1 MSPGYLEHGF
11 FLKERV
17 SNEMNANLKDVSKL
31 QPVVMKQLQTV
42 YQKNRVAHAYLFEGA
57 KGTGKVEVMRSF
69 VKLLLCEQPIQN
81 VSCETCRGCRRFES
95 GNHPNFIQIEP
106 DGQDIKKDQMLQLIF
121 EMNKTALEAGR
132 KIYVLHRADRLN
144 ASAANTLLK
153 FLEEPEGLVTAIL
166 LTEKAHAI
174 LPTIRS
180 RSQIITF
187 PSIPYEERVKVMIDE
202 GLTASMAATVSMVT
216 NDLEESLLLAK
227 DEQFAQVRKTV
238 LKLVE
243 AVETNV
249 HEALLTVHEDWL
261 PLLKEKEETEQALD
275 LLLFAYRDLVAVKAN
290 SNATYTYP
298 DFLPFYQ
305 QRALHISFEHL
316 SNKIEA
322 ILKAKQQLH
331 RNMNRTLLMEQLMLN
346 LQGGYSFV

>member
-1 MSPGYLEHGF
+1 
-11 FLKERV
+11 LKEGV
-17 SNEMNANLKDVSKL
+17 STEMNANLKDVRKL
-31 QPVVMKQLQTV
+31 QPVVVKQLQTV
-42 YQKNRVAHAYLFEGA
+42 FQKNRVAHAYLFEGA
-57 KGTGKVEVMRSF
+57 KGTGKVAVMRSF

-180 RSQIITF
+180 RSQIISF
-187 PSIPYEERVKVMIDE
+187 PSIPYDERVKILLDE
-202 GLTASMAATVSMVT
+202 GLTASMAATVSMIT
-216 NDLEESLLLAK
+216 NDLEESLRLAK
-227 DEQFAQVRKTV
+227 DDQFAQVRKTV

-249 HEALLTVHEDWL
+249 HEAMLTVHEDWL

-322 ILKAKQQLH
+322 ILKSKQQLH

>member
-1 MSPGYLEHGF
+1 M
-11 FLKERV
+11 KEGV
-17 SNEMNANLKDVSKL
+17 STEMNANLKDVRKL

-42 YQKNRVAHAYLFEGA
+42 FQKNRVAHAYLFEGA
-57 KGTGKVEVMRSF
+57 KGTGKVAVMRSF

-180 RSQIITF
+180 RSQIISF
-187 PSIPYEERVKVMIDE
+187 PSIPYDERVKILLDE
-202 GLTASMAATVSMVT
+202 GLTASMAATVSMIT
-216 NDLEESLLLAK
+216 NDLEESLRLAK

-249 HEALLTVHEDWL
+249 HEAMLSVHEDWL

-298 DFLPFYQ
+298 DFLRFYQ
-305 QRALHISFEHL
+305 ERALHISFEHL

-322 ILKAKQQLH
+322 ILKSKQQLH

>member
-1 MSPGYLEHGF
+1 
-11 FLKERV
+11 
-17 SNEMNANLKDVSKL
+17 MNANLKDVSKL
-31 QPVVMKQLQTV
+31 QPVVMKQLQKV
-42 YQKNRVAHAYLFEGA
+42 HQKNRVAHAYLFEGS
-57 KGTGKVEVMRSF
+57 KGTGKVAVMRSF

-153 FLEEPEGLVTAIL
+153 FLEEPEGLITAIL

-216 NDLEESLLLAK
+216 NDVEESLLLAK

-249 HEALLTVHEDWL
+249 HEAMLTVHEDLL

>member
-1 MSPGYLEHGF
+1 M
-11 FLKERV
+11 KERV
-17 SNEMNANLKDVSKL
+17 SNEMNENLEDVSKL
-31 QPVVMKQLQTV
+31 QPVVTKQLQTV
-42 YQKNRVAHAYLFEGA
+42 FQKNRVAHAYLFEGA
-57 KGTGKVEVMRSF
+57 KGTGKVKVMRSF

-180 RSQIITF
+180 RSQIISF
-187 PSIPYEERVKVMIDE
+187 PSIPYDERVKVMIDE

-216 NDLEESLLLAK
+216 NDLEESLRLAK
-227 DEQFAQVRKTV
+227 DDQFAQVRKTV

-243 AVETNV
+243 AIETNV
-249 HEALLTVHEDWL
+249 HEAMLTVHEDWL

-298 DFLPFYQ
+298 DFLAFYQ
-305 QRALHISFEHL
+305 QRALHISYEQL

>member
-1 MSPGYLEHGF
+1 MSSGYPEHGF

-17 SNEMNANLKDVSKL
+17 SNEMNANLKDVNKL

-57 KGTGKVEVMRSF
+57 KGTGKVAVMRSF

-202 GLTASMAATVSMVT
+202 GLTASMAATVCMVT
-216 NDLEESLLLAK
+216 NDLDESLLLAK

-249 HEALLTVHEDWL
+249 HEAMLTVHEDWL

-322 ILKAKQQLH
+322 ILKAKQQMH

>member
-1 MSPGYLEHGF
+1 
-11 FLKERV
+11 
-17 SNEMNANLKDVSKL
+17 MNANLKDVRNL

-42 YQKNRVAHAYLFEGA
+42 FQKNRVAHAYLFEGA
-57 KGTGKVEVMRSF
+57 KGTGKMAVMRYF
-69 VKLLLCEQPIQN
+69 VKLLLCEQPNEN
-81 VSCETCRGCRRFES
+81 VPCETCRGCRRFES

-180 RSQIITF
+180 RSQIISF
-187 PSIPYEERVKVMIDE
+187 PSIPYEERVKVMIDD
-202 GLTASMAATVSMVT
+202 GLTASMAATVCMVT
-216 NDLEESLLLAK
+216 NDLDESLLLAK

-249 HEALLTVHEDWL
+249 HEAMLTVHEDWL

-298 DFLPFYQ
+298 DFLAFYQ

>member
-1 MSPGYLEHGF
+1 MD
-11 FLKERV
+11 
-17 SNEMNANLKDVSKL
+17 ANLTNVMQL
-31 QPVVMKQLQTV
+31 QPTVMKLLQAV
-42 YQKNRVAHAYLFEGA
+42 YHKERVAHAYLFEGA
-57 KGTGKVEVMRSF
+57 KGTGKVTVMRAF
-69 VKLLLCEQPIQN
+69 TKLLLCEHPVQN
-81 VSCETCRGCRRFES
+81 VPCETCRGCRRFES

-121 EMNKTALEAGR
+121 EMNKTGLEAGR

-180 RSQIITF
+180 RSQIISF
-187 PSIPYEERVKVMIDE
+187 PSIPYEERVKVLIE
-202 GLTASMAATVSMVT
+202 TGLTASMAATVSMLT
-216 NDLEESLLLAK
+216 NDLEESLQLAK

-249 HEALLTVHEDWL
+249 HEAMLTVHEEWL
-261 PLLKEKEETEQALD
+261 PLLKEKEETERALD

-290 SNATYTYP
+290 SEATHTYP
-298 DFLPFYQ
+298 DFMPFYQ
-305 QRALHISFEHL
+305 QRALHITFEQL
-316 SNKIEA
+316 SHKIEA

-346 LQGGYSFV
+346 LQEGFSFV

>member
-1 MSPGYLEHGF
+1 MSGARV
-11 FLKERV
+11 FLKEEV
-17 SNEMNANLKDVSKL
+17 SSELSENLSDVIKL
-31 QPVVMKQLQTV
+31 QPVITKQLQMV
-42 YQKNRVAHAYLFEGA
+42 FQKNRVAHAYLFEGA
-57 KGTGKVEVMRSF
+57 RGTGKLAVMRSF
-69 VKLLLCEQPIQN
+69 VKLLLCEQPVEN

-95 GNHPNFIQIEP
+95 GNHPNLIQIEP

-144 ASAANTLLK
+144 ISAANTLLK
-153 FLEEPEGLVTAIL
+153 FLEEPEGLVTAFL
-166 LTEKAHAI
+166 LTEKPYAI

-180 RSQIITF
+180 RCQIISF
-187 PSIPYEERVKVMIDE
+187 PSIPYEERVKVLVDE
-202 GLTASMAATVSMVT
+202 GLTASMAATVSMLT
-216 NDLEESLLLAK
+216 NDLEESLRLAK
-227 DEQFAQVRKTV
+227 DDQFAQVRKTV

-249 HEALLTVHEDWL
+249 HEAMLTVHEDWL
-261 PLLKEKEETEQALD
+261 PLLKEKEDTEQALD

-290 SNATYTYP
+290 SNTLFTYP

-305 QRALHISFEHL
+305 QHAHHCSYEHL

-346 LQGGYSFV
+346 MQEGFSFV

>member
-1 MSPGYLEHGF
+1 MD
-11 FLKERV
+11 
-17 SNEMNANLKDVSKL
+17 ANLKDVRNL
-31 QPVVMKQLQTV
+31 QPVVTKQLQTV
-42 YQKNRVAHAYLFEGA
+42 FQKNRVAHAYLFEGA
-57 KGTGKVEVMRSF
+57 KGTGKMAVMRYF
-69 VKLLLCEQPIQN
+69 VKLLLCEQPNEN
-81 VSCETCRGCRRFES
+81 VPCETCRGCRRFES

-180 RSQIITF
+180 RSQIISF
-187 PSIPYEERVKVMIDE
+187 PSIPYEERVKVMIDD
-202 GLTASMAATVSMVT
+202 GLTASMAATVCMVT
-216 NDLEESLLLAK
+216 NDLDESLLLAK

-249 HEALLTVHEDWL
+249 HEAMLTVHEDWL

-298 DFLPFYQ
+298 DFLAFYQ

>member
-1 MSPGYLEHGF
+1 
-11 FLKERV
+11 
-17 SNEMNANLKDVSKL
+17 MNANLKDVSKL

-57 KGTGKVEVMRSF
+57 KGTGKVAVMRSF
-69 VKLLLCEQPIQN
+69 VKLLLCEQPTQN

-132 KIYVLHRADRLN
+132 KIYVLYRADRLN

-216 NDLEESLLLAK
+216 NDLDESLLLAK

-249 HEALLTVHEDWL
+249 HEAMLTVHEDWL

>member
-1 MSPGYLEHGF
+1 
-11 FLKERV
+11 
-17 SNEMNANLKDVSKL
+17 
-31 QPVVMKQLQTV
+31 
-42 YQKNRVAHAYLFEGA
+42 
-57 KGTGKVEVMRSF
+57 
-69 VKLLLCEQPIQN
+69 
-81 VSCETCRGCRRFES
+81 
-95 GNHPNFIQIEP
+95 
-106 DGQDIKKDQMLQLIF
+106 
-121 EMNKTALEAGR
+121 
-132 KIYVLHRADRLN
+132 
-144 ASAANTLLK
+144 
-153 FLEEPEGLVTAIL
+153 
-166 LTEKAHAI
+166 
-174 LPTIRS
+174 
-180 RSQIITF
+180 
-187 PSIPYEERVKVMIDE
+187 MIDE

-249 HEALLTVHEDWL
+249 HEAMLTVHEDWL

-298 DFLPFYQ
+298 DFLHEKKQTAP
-305 QRALHISFEHL
+305 HISFEHL

>member
-1 MSPGYLEHGF
+1 
-11 FLKERV
+11 
-17 SNEMNANLKDVSKL
+17 MNANLKDVRNL
-31 QPVVMKQLQTV
+31 QPIVMKQLQTV
-42 YQKNRVAHAYLFEGA
+42 FQKNRVAHAYLFEGA
-57 KGTGKVEVMRSF
+57 KGTGKLAVMRYF
-69 VKLLLCEQPIQN
+69 VKLLLCEQPNEN
-81 VSCETCRGCRRFES
+81 VPCETCRGCRRFES

-180 RSQIITF
+180 RSQIISF
-187 PSIPYEERVKVMIDE
+187 PSIPYEERVKVMIDD
-202 GLTASMAATVSMVT
+202 GLTASMAATVCMVT
-216 NDLEESLLLAK
+216 NDLDESLLLAK

-249 HEALLTVHEDWL
+249 HEAMLTVHEDWL

-298 DFLPFYQ
+298 DFLAFYK

>member
-1 MSPGYLEHGF
+1 M
-11 FLKERV
+11 KEGV
-17 SNEMNANLKDVSKL
+17 STEMNANLKDVRKL
-31 QPVVMKQLQTV
+31 QPIVMKQLQTV
-42 YQKNRVAHAYLFEGA
+42 FQKNRVAHAYLFEGA
-57 KGTGKVEVMRSF
+57 KGTGKVAVMRSF

-180 RSQIITF
+180 RSQIISF
-187 PSIPYEERVKVMIDE
+187 PSIPYDERVKILLDE
-202 GLTASMAATVSMVT
+202 GLTASMAATVSMIT
-216 NDLEESLLLAK
+216 NDLEESLRLAK

-249 HEALLTVHEDWL
+249 HEAMLSVHEDWL

-298 DFLPFYQ
+298 DFLRFYQ
-305 QRALHISFEHL
+305 ERALHISFEHL

-322 ILKAKQQLH
+322 ILKSKQQLH

>member
-1 MSPGYLEHGF
+1 
-11 FLKERV
+11 
-17 SNEMNANLKDVSKL
+17 MNANLKDVRKL
-31 QPVVMKQLQTV
+31 QPVVMKQLSTV
-42 YQKNRVAHAYLFEGA
+42 FQKNRVAHAYLFEGA
-57 KGTGKVEVMRSF
+57 KGTGKVAVMRSF
-69 VKLLLCEQPIQN
+69 VKLLLCEQPIEN

-180 RSQIITF
+180 RSQIVSF
-187 PSIPYEERVKVMIDE
+187 PSIPLDERVKVMLDE

-216 NDLEESLLLAK
+216 NDLEESLRLAK

-243 AVETNV
+243 AIETNV
-249 HEALLTVHEDWL
+249 HEAMLTVHEDWL

-305 QRALHISFEHL
+305 QRALHITYEQL

>member
-1 MSPGYLEHGF
+1 
-11 FLKERV
+11 
-17 SNEMNANLKDVSKL
+17 MNANLKDVRNL
-31 QPVVMKQLQTV
+31 QPIVMKQLQSV
-42 YQKNRVAHAYLFEGA
+42 FQKNRVAHAYLFEGA
-57 KGTGKVEVMRSF
+57 KGTGKLAVMRYF
-69 VKLLLCEQPIQN
+69 VKLLLCEEPNEN
-81 VSCETCRGCRRFES
+81 VPCETCRGCRRFES

-180 RSQIITF
+180 RSQIISF
-187 PSIPYEERVKVMIDE
+187 PSIPYEERVKVMIDD
-202 GLTASMAATVSMVT
+202 GLTASMAATVCMVT
-216 NDLEESLLLAK
+216 NDLDESLLLAK

-249 HEALLTVHEDWL
+249 HEAMLTVHEDWL

-298 DFLPFYQ
+298 DFLAFYQ
-305 QRALHISFEHL
+305 QRALLISFEHL